1 MTLGEWLDEVVA
13 DQAAEQGVDP
23 DDLDRDERLD
33 AIGARLDRLSRRE
46 EPQIDRSR
54 RRRHRDDLA
63 EETRARRPSRQTSAD
78 DARLA
83 DELLEAAIGKFE
95 NRAAQ
100 SEERTARAL
109 GSVATWIERSHDGR
123 REEREALDAVADR
136 LDSIEERIAKTQAR
150 LAAHAAPPTDKVEK
164 RIEETARSLD
174 ERMNELARR
183 IEAGEKART
192 EVPRPVV
199 RPRLDVVDAV
209 SQIARRREELDAR
222 AAVSAGEP
230 AKAGWRNFGVDA
242 PAAAPAPVRPRAPGH
257 EVSDAPRPAVVAEIA
272 PRAAA
277 TEGLQVEIRK
287 LSQRLDELRRES
299 SERRETPRVEIEA
312 LRAEL
317 AAMSRSLA
325 DLAPRNAV
333 VGIEGAIRD
342 LTQRVATSRDSG
354 AFSGLLAPIEGMIN
368 ELRASLRAHDPR
380 PAAQALEREIRAINE
395 KIDHIAQ
402 SAINPKALE
411 RIRQQSEE
419 VRNLLAEA
427 ALRPVPVDRLERQIS
442 DLADRVDRM
451 NSSSTPHADTAHV
464 AALLSDARALVER
477 STSPAALTAIERRLE
492 QLAARMDQALERPA
506 PAINPRALEEMS
518 SRIESLRSSIEAR
531 PTPQVDMR
539 ALDAALRELGA
550 KLESPARSNVDVGAL
565 EALMREINTKLSLQD
580 NTAPDHAALE
590 RIVQELGARIDRR
603 TNPVIDTAPLE
614 QVLRSLGDRPVEVD
628 TGPLEAMMRELGAKL
643 ERAPSVAIDTKPLE
657 EMMREF
663 GSRLAT
669 AQPAAIDLAP
679 LERMMRDF
687 GAKLEDAQAAALD
700 TRRLEGLMQD
710 VSARLD
716 RPAPAAFDG
725 RRLED
730 LMHDVSAKLD
740 RPAPGAFDAHRLEGF
755 MQDVAAKLDRPS
767 AAAFDP
773 HRLEDLIHDVSA
785 KLDRPALAAFDSH
798 ALDAHRLEGFM
809 QDVAAKLDRPSA
821 AAFDPHRLEDLIH
834 DVSAK
839 LDRPAPATF
848 DSHALE
854 SMLYDLGARIDQ
866 RSNPVI
872 DTQPLEQ
879 TLRALHDKLDLAA
892 SPKLTSRL
900 IEQAVDSL
908 AQRLDAQRLAG
919 APDSHEIANQIADIH
934 DRLGALQTAP
944 ASNSALEQMVGE
956 LLGELDRTRKALQ
969 VAAVPAGAPA
979 PALDPHIVESLAD
992 LRVEQTNTDR
1002 RVQATLTGVQDV
1014 LEKLVD
1020 RIGQIEDDVANV
1032 SHAAPL
1038 ATSAPV
1044 AAPAPSRPSTPP
1056 PVVSAAAALNS
1067 IDSEYREAPIFAPA
1081 RPLVDT
1087 GHEPP
1092 AKTVRAATA
1101 ASSLR
1106 SLDGSDFLIE
1116 PGAGATPRGLE
1127 KAVGEGAPKSAINA
1141 HIAAARRAAQ
1151 AALAESAA
1159 KDAEDASR
1167 AGDGASSTAR
1177 SLEQAKAFFAGR
1189 RRPILLGAALLAIV
1203 VTLAA
1208 LGIGALRQPNLHKAE
1223 MDAPAAPKVAKA
1235 DDTAP
1240 PKADARV
1247 IDPSPVGSINPKSPV
1262 VYDSAKPSNPAPR
1275 ELVAS
1280 LPSGVPSGL
1289 RDAAADGDPAAQYEL
1304 ALRLVDGRGLTRD
1317 PHAASQWLERAA
1329 IQGLAPAQYRLGS
1342 LYEKGVGVP
1351 RDVAIAKSWYKKA
1364 ADAGNARAMHNLAV
1378 LSAETVG
1385 IKPDYTEAAEW
1396 FSKAAQFG
1404 VKDSQY
1410 NLAILYA
1417 RGMGVPQDLGQSWLY
1432 FSLAAQQGDADAGKK
1447 RDEVAAKM
1455 DAKALEAASS
1465 ALSAFHVTTP
1475 NAAANEVSPPP
1486 GGWDAFKSGQ
1496 AAPVA
1501 PASKTQATNAM
1512 APGKSA
1518 TAL

>member
-150 LAAHAAPPTDKVEK
+150 LAAQAVQPTDKVEK

-209 SQIARRREELDAR
+209 SQIARRREELDTR

-785 KLDRPALAAFDSH
+785 KLDRPA
-798 ALDAHRLEGFM
+798 
-809 QDVAAKLDRPSA
+809 
-821 AAFDPHRLEDLIH
+821 
-834 DVSAK
+834 
-839 LDRPAPATF
+839 PATF

-1092 AKTVRAATA
+1092 AKTARAATA

-1151 AALAESAA
+1151 AALAESAT

-1432 FSLAAQQGDADAGKK
+1432 FSLAARQGDADAGKK

>member
-150 LAAHAAPPTDKVEK
+150 LAAQAVQPTDKVEK

-312 LRAEL
+312 LHAEL

-785 KLDRPALAAFDSH
+785 KLDRPA
-798 ALDAHRLEGFM
+798 
-809 QDVAAKLDRPSA
+809 
-821 AAFDPHRLEDLIH
+821 
-834 DVSAK
+834 
-839 LDRPAPATF
+839 PATF

-1092 AKTVRAATA
+1092 AKSVRAATA

-1417 RGMGVPQDLGQSWLY
+1417 RGMGVPQDLGQSWVY